1 MNLFSDEDKG
11 MWKRRSWYEEEAK
24 NMMQKT
30 QEDLKQIEELYS
42 SKSGGKILL
51 INLIITESFAIS
63 VICLKNKTMLNIICS
78 LGKYKSKCYNYIQ

>member
-1 MNLFSDEDKG
+1 MTLCSDEDKG

-42 SKSGGKILL
+42 SKSGGKIA
-51 INLIITESFAIS
+51 LIIWIKTDF
-63 VICLKNKTMLNIICS
+63 CKMLK
-78 LGKYKSKCYNYIQ
+78 YH

>member
-1 MNLFSDEDKG
+1 MIFFSDEDKG

-63 VICLKNKTMLNIICS
+63 VICLKNKTNA
-78 LGKYKSKCYNYIQ
+78 